1 MRELY
6 RANLSGEKKHVFC
19 TSIGT
24 SAFAH
29 VGNRMFHVWSFARLS
44 WCVWWMSACDVDLKA
59 AYPNFVLPFFPSAK
73 TKTMDRSRKSA
84 PWSGHR
90 RDDDNRRRSR
100 DDEFDDLENFVAKKK
115 RELGDL
121 KSDADRLRR
130 ERNRVNSENDRLE
143 AEMDRMKAENDRLRA
158 EIDAKSAVIA
168 QLEQQS
174 RDAAEALT
182 KRFKIALDN
191 AFAEVLDA
199 PAAHEDAISTSEEE
213 GAGNADPAPTL
224 PESAAAAGPGDAAGA
239 APPTREGGG
248 GGEHHDQ
255 PQVLEPAAHH
265 PSEIAPP
272 DLGGQ

>member
-1 MRELY
+1 
-6 RANLSGEKKHVFC
+6 
-19 TSIGT
+19 
-24 SAFAH
+24 
-29 VGNRMFHVWSFARLS
+29 
-44 WCVWWMSACDVDLKA
+44 MSACDVDLKA
-59 AYPNFVLPFFPSAK
+59 AYPNFVLPFLPSAK

-90 RDDDNRRRSR
+90 RDDDNKRRSR
-100 DDEFDDLENFVAKKK
+100 DEFDDLENFVAKKK
-115 RELGDL
+115 TELVDL

-143 AEMDRMKAENDRLRA
+143 AEIDRLKADNDRLRA

-199 PAAHEDAISTSEEE
+199 PAAHEDAISMSEEE
-213 GAGNADPAPTL
+213 PVGNADPAPTL

-248 GGEHHDQ
+248 GGGEHHDQ
-255 PQVLEPAAHH
+255 PQVPEQAVHH
-265 PSEIAPP
+265 PNEIAPP